1 MLSGCVHIGV
11 RLPEKKSLS
20 SLLHKVTSWFD
31 DPEFLQERKTGL
43 ESYLRVICSTSLKDP
58 PY

>member
-1 MLSGCVHIGV
+1 MLSGYVHIGV

-31 DPEFLQERKTGL
+31 DPEFLQKRKTGL
-43 ESYLRVICSTSLKDP
+43 ESYLRA